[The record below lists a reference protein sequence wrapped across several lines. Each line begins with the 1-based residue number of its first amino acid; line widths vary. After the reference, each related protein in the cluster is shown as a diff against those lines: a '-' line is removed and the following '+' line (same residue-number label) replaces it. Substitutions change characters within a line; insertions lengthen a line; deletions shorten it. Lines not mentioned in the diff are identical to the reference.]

1 MRPKSVAAAF
11 ELDLTV
17 LPLTALLPL
26 RQVSDVVKQSVKY
39 RCIAQSIDE
48 VGLVEPLVV
57 YRQAQRHGKHLL
69 LDGHLRRCILL
80 DKGETETECL
90 FARDDEAFTYNKR
103 ISRLAVVQ
111 EHFMIMRAIERGVS
125 EAKLAKA
132 LNVKIEYVK
141 RRSKMLKGISPEVV
155 VLLRDKSV
163 NPVTFDVL
171 RKMQPARQI
180 VAGELM
186 ASASNYSSA
195 YAKALL
201 AATKD
206 ADRVKPARPKPR
218 IVTSADLKLMDR
230 ELKSVQQDL
239 KIVEASYGHDM
250 LNLVIAAR
258 YVLQIIGNP
267 RIAHY
272 LVENHPEVLRE
283 FRAITSTALP
293 THDAVE
299 AL

>member
-1 MRPKSVAAAF
+1 M
-11 ELDLTV
+11 DT
-17 LPLTALLPL
+17 
-26 RQVSDVVKQSVKY
+26 SDGASF
-39 RCIAQSIDE
+39 
-48 VGLVEPLVV
+48 
-57 YRQAQRHGKHLL
+57 
-69 LDGHLRRCILL
+69 L

-90 FARDDEAFTYNKR
+90 LARDDEAFTYNKR

-163 NPVTFDVL
+163 NPVTFDIL
-171 RKMQPARQI
+171 RRMQPERQI

-201 AATKD
+201 VATND

-230 ELKSVQQDL
+230 ELKSVQQDP
-239 KIVEASYGHDM
+239 KS
-250 LNLVIAAR
+250 
-258 YVLQIIGNP
+258 
-267 RIAHY
+267 
-272 LVENHPEVLRE
+272 LRPL
-283 FRAITSTALP
+283 TDT
-293 THDAVE
+293 TC
-299 AL
+299 

>member
-1 MRPKSVAAAF
+1 
-11 ELDLTV
+11 
-17 LPLTALLPL
+17 
-26 RQVSDVVKQSVKY
+26 
-39 RCIAQSIDE
+39 
-48 VGLVEPLVV
+48 
-57 YRQAQRHGKHLL
+57 
-69 LDGHLRRCILL
+69 
-80 DKGETETECL
+80 
-90 FARDDEAFTYNKR
+90 
-103 ISRLAVVQ
+103 
-111 EHFMIMRAIERGVS
+111 
-125 EAKLAKA
+125 
-132 LNVKIEYVK
+132 
-141 RRSKMLKGISPEVV
+141 MLKGISPEVI

-218 IVTSADLKLMDR
+218 IVTSADLTLMDR
-230 ELKSVQQDL
+230 ELKSVQRDL

-267 RIAHY
+267 RIGHY
-272 LVENHPEVLRE
+272 LVENHPEVMRE
-283 FRAITSTALP
+283 FRAITSAALP